1 MSGINCARVPIIF
14 LVVLAVTSGPSFAQ
28 SPPGVFGAATP
39 GVVDSGDTQ
48 PVVVG
53 VKAFSEVPGQVLGC
67 SFYKAPT
74 NTGVHVVSLWDS
86 SGKVLATQIATGET
100 ASGKQ
105 SVMFSS
111 PVSILANRT
120 FTCGYFA
127 PKGHYSDD
135 QGTFT
140 VQKDVPPLHVPV
152 NGGVYV
158 YGAQATQW
166 PTNAWGASNYW
177 VDVLFAPSTG
187 SSTWISGVKL
197 SATASTASVTWNTAV
212 PSDSQVEYGTTASY
226 GDSTAL
232 VTPRVTAHSLVVN
245 GLLAGTTYHFRM
257 RSRDSDVMLATGLDY
272 TLTTAMAAMPVS
284 VSTSPVNATISSGG
298 TQQFMA
304 TVSNTPNSA
313 VTWSATAGTISASGL
328 FTAATVASTT
338 QGSVTATSQADPSK
352 SASVALTVNPSAP
365 GLAVNPAN
373 LNFAGL
379 VGASNPMPSSVSITN
394 TGAGSLTFTSASD
407 QPWLVLSAASGTTP
421 STLRV
426 SPSITALKAG
436 TYTGHVTLADAGAT
450 RAVTVVLTMT
460 SPPVQHS
467 VALSW
472 KASPSPNIVGYS
484 LYRSTSLGGL
494 YSLVASA
501 LGTVSYRDPSVQA
514 GTTYYYVVTAVDDL
528 GHESIY
534 SNEAPVTI
542 P

>member
-14 LVVLAVTSGPSFAQ
+14 LVVLAVTSGPLFAQ
-28 SPPGVFGAATP
+28 APLSVFGAATP
-39 GVVDSGDTQ
+39 GVVDSGDAQ

-53 VKAFSEVPGQVLGC
+53 VKVFSDVPGQVLGC
-67 SFYKAPT
+67 TFYKAPT

-86 SGKVLATQIATGET
+86 SGKVLATQTATGET

-105 SVMFSS
+105 SVIFSS
-111 PVSILANRT
+111 PVSILANQT

-127 PKGHYSDD
+127 PKGHYSFD
-135 QGTFT
+135 QGAFT
-140 VQKDVPPLHVPV
+140 VQKNVPPLHVPV

-158 YGAQATQW
+158 YGTQATQW
-166 PTNAWGASNYW
+166 PTNVWGASNYW

-212 PSDSQVEYGTTASY
+212 PSDSQVEYGTTPSY
-226 GDSTAL
+226 GNSTPLA
-232 VTPRVTAHSLVVN
+232 TPRVTAHSLVVS

-257 RSRDSDVMLATGLDY
+257 RSRDSDVMLATGHDY
-272 TLTTAMAAMPVS
+272 TLTTAMAALPVS

-313 VTWSATAGTISASGL
+313 VTWSATAGTISSSGL
-328 FTAATVASTT
+328 FTAPTVASTT
-338 QGSVTATSQADPSK
+338 QISVTATSQADPSK
-352 SASVALTVNPSAP
+352 SASVVLTVNPLVP
-365 GLAVNPAN
+365 GFAVNPAN
-373 LNFAGL
+373 LSFAGL
-379 VGASNPMPSSVSITN
+379 VGASNPTPSSLSITN

-421 STLRV
+421 FTLQVR
-426 SPSITALKAG
+426 PSITALQAG
-436 TYTGHVTLADAGAT
+436 TYTGHVTLAGAGAT
-450 RAVTVVLTMT
+450 KAVTVVLTMT
-460 SPPVQHS
+460 SPPVQHA

-472 KASPSPNIVGYS
+472 KASPSPNIVSYS
-484 LYRSTSLGGL
+484 VYRSTSLGGL

-501 LGTVSYRDPSVQA
+501 LGTVSYRDPSVQS
-514 GTTYYYVVTAVDDL
+514 GTTYYYVVTAVDNL

-534 SNEAPVTI
+534 SNETQVTI